1 MSFNVAVEKNVD
13 YLCKKKK
20 TKQNKRKISF
30 QYQSKLNKLS
40 RIEIPHQK

>member
-20 TKQNKRKISF
+20 
-30 QYQSKLNKLS
+30 QSKTREKYLFSTSQN
-40 RIEIPHQK
+40 